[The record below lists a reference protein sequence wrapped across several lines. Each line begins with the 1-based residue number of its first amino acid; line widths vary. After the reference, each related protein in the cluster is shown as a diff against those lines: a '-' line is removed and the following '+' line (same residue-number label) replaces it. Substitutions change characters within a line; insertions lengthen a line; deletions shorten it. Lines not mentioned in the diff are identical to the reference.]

1 MTINKKCNVNY
12 LKKQLTIIKGT
23 EKIEIESKIDEIG
36 KKWQKII
43 EETKTDFEIDLIL
56 NLIDIQKEKLVSEV
70 FEKEISKKDRDLLLS
85 KIYEIRKNLESLKK

>member
-12 LKKQLTIIKGT
+12 LKKQLTITKGT

-70 FEKEISKKDRDLLLS
+70 FEKEISKKDRELLLS
-85 KIYEIRKNLESLKK
+85 RIYEIRKNLESLKK

>member
-1 MTINKKCNVNY
+1 MTINKKFNVNY

-23 EKIEIESKIDEIG
+23 EKIEIESKIDKIG
-36 KKWQKII
+36 ENWQKII

-70 FEKEISKKDRDLLLS
+70 FEKEISKKDRELLLS
-85 KIYEIRKNLESLKK
+85 RIYEIRKNLESLKK

>member
-23 EKIEIESKIDEIG
+23 EKIEIEFKIDEIG

-70 FEKEISKKDRDLLLS
+70 FEKEISKKDRELLLS
-85 KIYEIRKNLESLKK
+85 KIYEIRKNLERLKK

>member
-1 MTINKKCNVNY
+1 MMINKKCNVNY

-36 KKWQKII
+36 EKWQKII

-56 NLIDIQKEKLVSEV
+56 NLIDIQKEKLV
-70 FEKEISKKDRDLLLS
+70 FELFKKEISKKDRELLLN
-85 KIYEIRKNLESLKK
+85 KICEIRKNLESLKK

>member
-12 LKKQLTIIKGT
+12 LKKQLIIIKGT
-23 EKIEIESKIDEIG
+23 EKIEIEFKIDEIG

-70 FEKEISKKDRDLLLS
+70 FEKEISKKDRELLLS

>member
-1 MTINKKCNVNY
+1 MTINKKFNVNY

-70 FEKEISKKDRDLLLS
+70 FEKEISKKDRELLLS
-85 KIYEIRKNLESLKK
+85 RIYEIRKNLESLKK

>member
-36 KKWQKII
+36 EKWQKII

-56 NLIDIQKEKLVSEV
+56 NLIDIQKEKLVSEL
-70 FEKEISKKDRDLLLS
+70 FKKEISKKDRELLLS
-85 KIYEIRKNLESLKK
+85 KICEIRKNLESLKK

>member
-12 LKKQLTIIKGT
+12 LKKQLNIIKGT

-36 KKWQKII
+36 EKWQKII

-70 FEKEISKKDRDLLLS
+70 FKKEISKKDRELLLS
-85 KIYEIRKNLESLKK
+85 KICKIRKNLESLKK

>member
-12 LKKQLTIIKGT
+12 LKKQLIIIKGT

-70 FEKEISKKDRDLLLS
+70 FEKEISKKDRELLLS
-85 KIYEIRKNLESLKK
+85 RIYEIRKNLESLKK

>member
-56 NLIDIQKEKLVSEV
+56 NLIDIQKEKLVSDV
-70 FEKEISKKDRDLLLS
+70 FEKEISKKDRELLLS
-85 KIYEIRKNLESLKK
+85 RIYEIRKNLESLKK

>member
-36 KKWQKII
+36 EKWQKII

>member
-23 EKIEIESKIDEIG
+23 EKIEIEFKIDEIG

>member
-23 EKIEIESKIDEIG
+23 EKIEIEFKIDEIG

-70 FEKEISKKDRDLLLS
+70 FEKEISKKDRELLLS
-85 KIYEIRKNLESLKK
+85 RIYEIRKNLESLKK

>member
-12 LKKQLTIIKGT
+12 LKKQLIIIKGT

-36 KKWQKII
+36 EKWQKII

-56 NLIDIQKEKLVSEV
+56 NLIDIQKEKLVSEL
-70 FEKEISKKDRDLLLS
+70 FKKEISKKDRELLLS
-85 KIYEIRKNLESLKK
+85 KICEIRKNLESLKK

>member
-1 MTINKKCNVNY
+1 MTINKKCNLND

-23 EKIEIESKIDEIG
+23 EKIEIESKIDEIRE
-36 KKWQKII
+36 KWQKII

-56 NLIDIQKEKLVSEV
+56 NLIDIQKEKLVSEL
-70 FEKEISKKDRDLLLS
+70 FEKEISKKDRELLHN

>member
-23 EKIEIESKIDEIG
+23 EKIEIEFKIDEIG

-70 FEKEISKKDRDLLLS
+70 FEKEISKKDRELLLS